1 MLTRPTKYIA
11 VQTGARRGYAVPML
25 LDSAGMLERFYT
37 DIAGNVGLGAVLTF
51 FRPLIQKS
59 SLLLRLASRKI
70 PPQIK
75 NRTWTF
81 GRTWAREFWT
91 RVTGKSDP
99 ASRFQQQLQQDQHWG
114 QQMIQAGYGE
124 ATHVYSMLGE
134 GSPFL
139 LEARRRGLM
148 VVVEVYI
155 LLATEKILQAERQNF
170 PDWEPPAP
178 DFHELRVSCGYDSTV
193 AHLGDCFICPSP
205 AVQEDLVTQWNIP
218 RERTVIVPYGMNPS
232 WLAMPPKPQR
242 GRVLFVGTAD
252 LRKGIHYLAMASAKL
267 AAEGKHYEFRVAGNV
282 TDQVRHHPACRHL
295 TFLGR
300 VPRDRIQEEFAT
312 ADVFVLPS
320 LAEGSAEVTYEA
332 LASGLPIVTTPAA
345 GSVARDGID
354 GIIIRERDVDGLAA
368 ALSRI
373 IEDRPLR
380 MQMAAAARQQAQEYT
395 WEKYGERLLEVL
407 RDLRPMPS

>member
-1 MLTRPTKYIA
+1 MPS
-11 VQTGARRGYAVPML
+11 L
-25 LDSAGMLERFYT
+25 LQSAGMLQRFYT
-37 DIAGNVGLGAVLTF
+37 DIAGNSGLGAILTF
-51 FRPLIQKS
+51 LRPLQRNNQQ
-59 SLLLRLASRKI
+59 LARLASRKL
-70 PPQIK
+70 PERIK
-75 NRTWTF
+75 QYTTTF
-81 GRTWAREFWT
+81 GSVWLNGLLKSIFIRGDADREFIHHL
-91 RVTGKSDP
+91 K
-99 ASRFQQQLQQDQHWG
+99 QDQRWG

-155 LLATEKILQAERQNF
+155 LLATEEILRVERQKF

-178 DFHELRVSCGYDSTV
+178 NFHELRVSCGYDSTV
-193 AHLGDCFICPSP
+193 AHLGDCFICPSL
-205 AVQEDLVTQWNIP
+205 AVQEDLVNQWNIP

-232 WLAMPPKPQR
+232 WLTMTPKPQR

-252 LRKGIHYLAMASAKL
+252 LRKGIHYLAMASEKL
-267 AAEGKHYEFRVAGNV
+267 AAAGAQYEFRVAGNV

-300 VPRDRIQEEFAT
+300 VPRDRIQDEFAS

-345 GSVARDGID
+345 GSVARDGVE

-380 MQMAAAARQQAQEYT
+380 SQMAAAARERAQEYT
-395 WEKYGERLLEVL
+395 WEKYGQRLLEVL